1 MTDQDSQ
8 RADDGVKPVMIGR
21 SLTEGSISQT
31 LYFMSVPM
39 AAGLLA
45 TMSFNIVDTFFVA
58 GLGQS
63 ALAALSFTFPVVMLA
78 ISLSIGLGAG
88 ASSVVAIAAG
98 KGDEQAVKE
107 LTTDSMTLTVLLA
120 VAFSVL
126 GYFTIDPFF
135 RAIGATD
142 DVLLLVRD
150 YMVPWYI
157 SAVFLMA
164 PMVGMSS
171 IRALGN
177 TKMQGKLMLLMALAN
192 FILDPILI
200 YGWWIFPRLEIEG
213 ASIASLI
220 VRVVSFIVTI
230 YFMHW
235 RMKLFVNPFHF
246 NRALS
251 SWRKLLHVGG
261 PAMATNMI
269 IPLSGSVVVALV
281 ASHGCVA
288 IAGFGIATRVEA
300 MSLILFYA
308 LSAVIG
314 PFCGQNLGAKKYS
327 RLFNAQK
334 ISANFCI
341 IAGLT
346 VSVLL
351 ALAGKDIA
359 ALFSDEIGVIE
370 ATYWYLLI
378 VPVSYCAYGIVM
390 VVNAS
395 FNGLRRPLP
404 GVVISS
410 ARVIVILI
418 PLAWIG
424 NAVWGLVGIFV
435 AISLSNFIVGFIAYI
450 WVSSTIS
457 RLRGLN
463 DEPLQKNYVNSTD

>member
-21 SLTEGSISQT
+21 SLTEGSISKT
-31 LYFMSVPM
+31 LYSMAVPM

-58 GLGQS
+58 GLGEN

-107 LTTDSMTLTVLLA
+107 LTTDSMSLTVLLA
-120 VAFSVL
+120 VGFSVL

-150 YMVPWYI
+150 YMVPWYL

-230 YFMHW
+230 YFMHC
-235 RMKLFVNPFHF
+235 RMKLFVNPFNL
-246 NRALS
+246 NRAIS
-251 SWRKLLHVGG
+251 SWRKVLHVGV

-269 IPLSGSVVVALV
+269 IPLSGSVVIALV
-281 ASHGCVA
+281 ASHGSEAV
-288 IAGFGIATRVEA
+288 AGFGVATRVES

-314 PFCGQNLGAKKYS
+314 PFCGQNLGAKKYT
-327 RLFNAQK
+327 RLFEAQK
-334 ISANFCI
+334 ITAIFCI
-341 IAGLT
+341 FAGLAI
-346 VSVLL
+346 SVLL
-351 ALAGKDIA
+351 ALVGKEIA
-359 ALFSDEIGVIE
+359 ALFSDEAGVIE
-370 ATYWYLLI
+370 ATFWYLLV
-378 VPVSYCAYGIVM
+378 VPVSYCAYGVVM

-395 FNGLRRPLP
+395 FNGLGKPLP

-410 ARVIVILI
+410 ARVIVILL

-424 NAVWGLVGIFV
+424 NALLGLVGIFA
-435 AISLSNFIVGFIAYI
+435 AIALSNVITGLIAYI
-450 WVSSTIS
+450 WVYRTIFMS
-457 RLRGLN
+457 R
-463 DEPLQKNYVNSTD
+463 EVN

>member
-21 SLTEGSISQT
+21 SLTEGSISKT
-31 LYFMSVPM
+31 LYSMAVPM
-39 AAGLLA
+39 AVGLLA

-58 GLGQS
+58 GLGEN

-88 ASSVVAIAAG
+88 VSSVVAIAAG

-107 LTTDSMTLTVLLA
+107 LTTDSMTLTILLA
-120 VAFSVL
+120 VGFSIL
-126 GYFTIDPFF
+126 GYFTIDPLF

-150 YMVPWYI
+150 YMVPWYL

-192 FILDPILI
+192 FILDPFLI

-213 ASIASLI
+213 AAIASLI
-220 VRVVSFIVTI
+220 VRIVSFIVTI

-235 RMKLFVNPFHF
+235 RMKLFVNPL
-246 NRALS
+246 NVRRAIS
-251 SWRKLLHVGG
+251 SWRKLLHVGV

-281 ASHGCVA
+281 ASHGSEA
-288 IAGFGIATRVEA
+288 IAGFGVATKVES

-327 RLFNAQK
+327 RLFEGQK
-334 ISANFCI
+334 ISAIFCI
-341 IAGLT
+341 VAGLGI
-346 VSVLL
+346 SVLL
-351 ALAGKDIA
+351 ALVGKEIA
-359 ALFSDEIGVIE
+359 ALFSEEAGVIE
-370 ATYWYLLI
+370 ATFWYLLI
-378 VPVSYCAYGIVM
+378 VPVSYCAYGVVM

-395 FNGLRRPLP
+395 FNGLGKPLP

-410 ARVIVILI
+410 ARVIAILL
-418 PLAWIG
+418 PLAWVG
-424 NAVWGLVGIFV
+424 NVLWGLVGVFA
-435 AISLSNFIVGFIAYI
+435 AIALSNVITGLIAYI
-450 WVSSTIS
+450 WVYRTIS
-457 RLRGLN
+457 RSS
-463 DEPLQKNYVNSTD
+463 DVN